1 MRSSFA
7 EVCDIN
13 IKVESERDYHHPN
26 YTYSIYHF
34 VIGGLLCAI
43 VATRIVPDSLRR
55 VFINCINSENFNRLN
70 AIKHVVRTY
79 RDMSKGKY
87 Q

>member
-1 MRSSFA
+1 MKSSFV

-13 IKVESERDYHHPN
+13 IKVESEFDRHHPN

-34 VIGGLLCAI
+34 VVGGLLHSI

-55 VFINCINSENFNRLN
+55 VFIDCINSGRFDRLK

-79 RDMSKGKY
+79 RDMSKY